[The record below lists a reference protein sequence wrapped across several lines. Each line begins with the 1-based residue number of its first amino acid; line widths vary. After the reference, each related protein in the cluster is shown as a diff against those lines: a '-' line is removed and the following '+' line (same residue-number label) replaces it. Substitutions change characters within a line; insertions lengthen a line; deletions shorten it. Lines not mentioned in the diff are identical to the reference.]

1 MQLYYKSIQKN
12 HVPQNYIFEVFCAS
26 FPSRYYWFKVNY
38 SAVLFVNFEH
48 ISHIVLLIPLF
59 TLNMGYVCGYIRF
72 IDELSWENKPQFRFI
87 HLYIHQT
94 LLFKLYSDWLC
105 QSSTFNNKIFVSIAF
120 E

>member
-94 LLFKLYSDWLC
+94 LLWLTLSFKYF
-105 QSSTFNNKIFVSIAF
+105 QQQNI
-120 E
+120 

>member
-26 FPSRYYWFKVNY
+26 FPSRYYWFKVIY

-72 IDELSWENKPQFRFI
+72 IDELSWENKPQFVLFI
-87 HLYIHQT
+87 YT
-94 LLFKLYSDWLC
+94 FTKLYSLNFTLTD
-105 QSSTFNNKIFVSIAF
+105 FVSQVLSTTKYL
-120 E
+120 